1 MTWIVEI
8 IKLGVPAALG
18 VIIAALLIAWI
29 GPDGWGGMALIF
41 VLSIAVSY
49 LLVWSGS
56 QMLSLFRKKPV
67 PGGERESWESSSV
80 MTTGMQFELW
90 ILFSVL
96 NDQVSSS
103 Q

>member
-67 PGGERESWESSSV
+67 PEPPIGAADGKPEHNH
-80 MTTGMQFELW
+80 Q
-90 ILFSVL
+90 
-96 NDQVSSS
+96 DHD
-103 Q
+103 